1 MGARD
6 ENNGSGEITGITFD
20 GKENI
25 SNIVD
30 AFFLIKGGG
39 SIDAFQLSGK
49 WLLVGRKMQKD
60 LLEFVNLDYRAISIS
75 WNDAWRNEFVR
86 GKERGKKKEKTER
99 FMS

>member
-20 GKENI
+20 GK
-25 SNIVD
+25 VKY
-30 AFFLIKGGG
+30 FKHRGRVFLIKGGG
-39 SIDAFQLSGK
+39 SIDVFQLSGK